1 LILGKSQTDNCNGYR
16 PASTFPEFLN
26 FKRPCFACLN
36 DLNGAKRLNGWND
49 WNGLRLRER
58 VHFNAGNRGR
68 HRQERALVMELLHRH
83 SGLKQRMI
91 AERLEIL
98 DDGLVSGYDRKAIR
112 DKIETEPKM

>member
-1 LILGKSQTDNCNGYR
+1 M
-16 PASTFPEFLN
+16 
-26 FKRPCFACLN
+26 FKRFELSEAVGRLEQLELAAVFRLS
-36 DLNGAKRLNGWND
+36 DWNGAKRLNGWND

-98 DDGLVSGYDRKAIR
+98 DEGLVSGYDRKAIR

>member
-36 DLNGAKRLNGWND
+36 DLERSEAVGRLEQLELAAVFRLNDWNGAKRLNGWND

-58 VHFNAGNRGR
+58 VRFNARNG
-68 HRQERALVMELLHRH
+68 HA
-83 SGLKQRMI
+83 
-91 AERLEIL
+91 
-98 DDGLVSGYDRKAIR
+98 
-112 DKIETEPKM
+112 